1 VRSDNS
7 EQELPDQSVLGEEDP
22 GAAMD
27 VAYKEL
33 EPGIPVLE
41 LVPLN
46 IENSETP
53 LLTATETAVLAASSK
68 G

>member
-1 VRSDNS
+1 MRSDNP

-27 VAYKEL
+27 IAYREL
-33 EPGIPVLE
+33 EPVTPALE

-46 IENSETP
+46 IENSESP
-53 LLTATETAVLAASSK
+53 LLIASVTAVLAASAK